1 MITINTRKYTFTD
14 FVQVLEQIEALEK
27 ARFIE
32 TTGIWSYYQI
42 LKHCTDHLQFSMTG
56 FPYTYSP
63 FLRKTVGKYL
73 LSKLL
78 ERGYMLPD
86 GYNGQIETF
95 RIEGDD
101 KEALLQLKATIYS
114 FRKFNKDFAIHPL
127 YDVMDKPTWER
138 FHSIHIANHLSF
150 VEIFPLELELGDYA
164 EETFFNVKEQVD
176 TPHFL
181 SVNSLNKLET
191 QDGMITKRNTKSKTK
206 IKPVIQKRKR

>member
-1 MITINTRKYTFTD
+1 MITINARKYVFTD
-14 FVQVLEQIEALEK
+14 FVQVLEQIDILE
-27 ARFIE
+27 RTQFVE
-32 TTGIWSYYQI
+32 TTGAWSYYQI
-42 LKHCTDHLQFSMTG
+42 LKHCTDHIEFSMSG

-86 GYNGQIETF
+86 GYNGQLETA

-101 KEALLQLKATIYS
+101 RLALSQLKAAIYS

-127 YDVMDKPTWER
+127 YDTMDKPTWEK

-150 VEIFPLELELGDYA
+150 VEIFPIELEFDDNLQD
-164 EETFFNVKEQVD
+164 TFFQQDVS
-176 TPHFL
+176 TPKIL
-181 SVNSLNKLET
+181 SVSSLSKLEA
-191 QDGMITKRNTKSKTK
+191 QDGMIRKRKSKSKTK
-206 IKPVIQKRKR
+206 IKSVVQKRKR